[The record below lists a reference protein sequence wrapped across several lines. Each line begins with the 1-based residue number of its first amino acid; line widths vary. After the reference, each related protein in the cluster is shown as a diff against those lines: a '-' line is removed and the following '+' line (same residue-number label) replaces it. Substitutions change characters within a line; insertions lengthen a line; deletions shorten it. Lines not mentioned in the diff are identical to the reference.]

1 MRRFYQKMEKDVII
15 SIRGMQDFEGVGNDA
30 IELVT
35 EGRLRQEGEA
45 GFLLTYAES
54 ELTGLDGTTTTFQ
67 IDQDKVTL
75 MRTGEVN
82 SQMVFEEGK
91 RHLSLY
97 ETPYG
102 ALTVG
107 VNTRRMNLNLDAAG
121 GDIEI
126 DYAIEIDHTVA
137 GENLFR
143 INVREQKR
151 PAIKQ

>member
-45 GFLLTYAES
+45 GFL
-54 ELTGLDGTTTTFQ
+54 LTGLDGTTTTFQ